1 MKDNKDFELNKQ
13 VDETLNALEGLGKA
27 QAPPFF
33 YTRLE
38 ARMQEELAPISGPFA
53 FLSNLKLSVAL
64 LSLFMILNV
73 ASIFLITQ
81 DDGSTQVQGEATLET
96 FTEEYFTSS
105 DQYENQTY

>member
-1 MKDNKDFELNKQ
+1 MKDNRDFELERQ
-13 VDETLNALEGLGKA
+13 IEETINSLEGLGKA
-27 QAPPFF
+27 GAPPFF

-38 ARMQEELAPISGPFA
+38 ARMQEELEPISGPFA
-53 FLSNLKLSVAL
+53 FLSNLKFSVAL